1 MGSRFF
7 YEFLGLH
14 SFLIGLLPFF
24 LPVYLWQHG
33 LGLVG
38 LCVLLGFSG
47 IGFCLALNAWQQM
60 AARVSVGRLVGFSF
74 VLELCLIGSVYV
86 FAGDTV
92 STAGIVTIGLLN
104 GFYNAF
110 FWTTQRT
117 LFAGQLGDNDT
128 GRKFG
133 NFQIFV
139 TIILK
144 IGILAGGFLLDHG
157 GLVWLLIL
165 SALISL
171 AGAWRLATHVGADK
185 RLPAIETVSLIHSLS
200 FRDQRGSRPVF
211 LVDGI
216 FLYLESHFWTI
227 SLFLFV
233 HEDFARLG
241 LVVVILALV
250 FSVLFF
256 LIKNTIDRVSVE
268 MVYRWAVVVYA
279 LSWALRYFFD
289 SSIVLLILITFCSS
303 FFRLAFNKRFFDVVT
318 DGGGLSYLLVK
329 SYASQFWLAI
339 GFFLFGASVWLLDM
353 NPDSGLGFAY
363 LLATMLAFTYLLY
376 RRN

>member
-24 LPVYLWQHG
+24 LPVYLWQNG
-33 LGLVG
+33 LGLVE

-47 IGFCLALNAWQQM
+47 IGFCLALSAWQIL
-60 AARVSVGRLVGFSF
+60 AARISVGRLVACSF

-86 FAGDTV
+86 FASDEIN
-92 STAGIVTIGLLN
+92 TAGIMTIGLLN

-117 LFAGQLGDNDT
+117 LFAGQLGENDT

-144 IGILAGGFLLDHG
+144 IGILVGGFLLDHG
-157 GLVWLLIL
+157 GLVWLLSL

-171 AGAWRLATHVGADK
+171 AGAWRLVTHSGADK
-185 RLPAIETVSLIHSLS
+185 RLPTISKVSLTDSLT
-200 FRDQRGSRPVF
+200 FKDRRGSRPVF
-211 LVDGI
+211 LIDGI
-216 FLYLESHFWTI
+216 FLYLESHFWTV

-233 HEDFARLG
+233 QEDFARLG
-241 LVVVILALV
+241 LIVVVLALV
-250 FSVLFF
+250 FSVLFL
-256 LIKNTIDRVSVE
+256 LIKNSIDRVSVE
-268 MVYRWAVVVYA
+268 IVYRWAVVVYA
-279 LSWALRYFFD
+279 LSWALRYTFD
-289 SSIVLLILITFCSS
+289 SSIVLLIVITFCSS

-318 DGGGLSYLLVK
+318 GGGGLSYLLVK
-329 SYASQFWLAI
+329 SYASQFWLVI
-339 GFFLFGASVWLLDM
+339 GFFLFGGSIWLLEV
-353 NPDSGLGFAY
+353 NQHSGLGFAY
-363 LLATMLAFTYLLY
+363 LLATFLAFTYLLY
-376 RRN
+376 RRD